1 MRKSCLLLEEKPIDV
16 FKRFNVSTLEE
27 AFLSLS
33 RTQEINDN
41 LANNSLINKEI
52 NSNNKSIEVFAKP
65 EETLVKTN
73 CEDIQILNCKRNN
86 RTKYLEIKRMEALFI
101 KNFIF
106 LKRNIP

>member
-1 MRKSCLLLEEKPIDV
+1 MREGCLLLEEKPIDV
-16 FKRFNVSTLEE
+16 LKRFNVSTLEE

-41 LANNSLINKEI
+41 LANNSLIDKEI
-52 NSNNKSIEVFAKP
+52 NSNNKPIGVFSKP

-73 CEDIQILNCKRNN
+73 CEDIQTLKYKRNN
-86 RTKYLEIKRMEALFI
+86 RTKNLEIKRVEALFV

-106 LKRNIP
+106 LKRNIT

>member
-1 MRKSCLLLEEKPIDV
+1 MRESCLLLEEKPMDV
-16 FKRFNVSTLEE
+16 LKRFNVSTLEE

-41 LANNSLINKEI
+41 LRKNSLINEDI
-52 NSNNKSIEVFAKP
+52 NSDNKSIEIFAKP

-73 CEDIQILNCKRNN
+73 CEDIEILNYKTNN
-86 RTKYLEIKRMEALFI
+86 RTKNLEIKRMGALFI

-106 LKRNIP
+106 LKRNIS